1 MANLSLKVGGFG
13 GVRPVS
19 APAMSTATGSGVGQ
33 MAYGSAFTPQY
44 GGAADV
50 LAPNDGFGL
59 AFTVGFVC
67 LVGLVALRWI
77 LPA

>member
-1 MANLSLKVGGFG
+1 MANLSLRVGGFG
-13 GVRPVS
+13 GVRGLQSPT
-19 APAMSTATGSGVGQ
+19 ASTATGMGVGQ

-44 GGAADV
+44 GGAADT

-59 AFTVGFVC
+59 AFTVGCVC
-67 LVGLVALRWI
+67 LVSLVALRWI